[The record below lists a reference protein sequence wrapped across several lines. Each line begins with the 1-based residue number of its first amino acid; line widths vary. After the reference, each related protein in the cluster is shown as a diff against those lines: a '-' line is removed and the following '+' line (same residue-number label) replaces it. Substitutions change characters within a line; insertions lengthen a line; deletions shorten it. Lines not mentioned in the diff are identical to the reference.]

1 METPQNIIS
10 DEQIEKV
17 HAHASFGSMSKRA
30 VVNEG
35 VLKAAFGYGSGHT
48 QMTILH
54 EHGLI
59 RDFRKSMGNMN
70 LTVKG
75 KRYLRAVYGPRFDQI
90 KKLGMA

>member
-1 METPQNIIS
+1 MDTPQSIIS
-10 DEQIEKV
+10 DAQIEQV
-17 HAHASFGSMSKRA
+17 HAHANFGGMAKRQ

-59 RDFRKSMGNMN
+59 RDFRKAKGNMN
-70 LTVKG
+70 LTAKG
-75 KRYLRAVYGPRFDQI
+75 LKYLRAVYGSQFDQI
-90 KKLGMA
+90 KKLGAS